1 MDREVSELIK
11 KEEERQKESLCL
23 IASENYTS
31 QAVRDAVASVF
42 SHKYAE
48 GYPGKRYYPGNIY
61 GDELEQ
67 LVYERAL
74 KLFGLSA
81 DEWHINTQALSGSPA
96 NFTAYAALVPFG
108 ETISG
113 LQLDMG
119 GHLTH
124 GHTAS
129 FTSKFWRSAPY
140 VLNAQTHL
148 LDYDMLRDHF
158 RSVKPKIII
167 AGFTA
172 YSRIPDFQKF
182 RELADEVGAYL
193 LVDMAHV
200 AGLIAGGVH
209 PSPFPYADIVTTT
222 THKTL
227 RGPRGALIFANRKSQ
242 IAKNNNIDIASKIDK
257 AVFPGMHG
265 GPHLNIIAGIA
276 VCLYEAAQPAFR
288 DYAKNIVA
296 NAQNLAAELAARGF
310 SIITGGTDTHLFL
323 VDVLGAA
330 GKGGKEAQNLLEQ
343 AHILANMN
351 TIPYDTRKPF
361 DPSGLRIGTP
371 SITTRGAKEQDM
383 PRIAAWIADVLKGK
397 QTPEVVKKE
406 VKAFM
411 EGL

>member
-1 MDREVSELIK
+1 MDKEIANLIQKEK
-11 KEEERQKESLCL
+11 KRQKESLCL

-31 QAVRDAVASVF
+31 PAVRAAGASVF

-48 GYPGKRYYPGNIY
+48 GYPGKRYYPGNIW
-61 GDELEQ
+61 GDKLET
-67 LVYERAL
+67 LANERAL
-74 KLFGLSA
+74 KLFGLSP
-81 DEWHINTQALSGSPA
+81 EKWHVNMQPLSGSPA

-113 LQLDMG
+113 LRLDMG

-129 FTSKFWRSAPY
+129 FTSKFWHSEPY
-140 VLNAQTHL
+140 VLHPKTHL
-148 LDYDMLRDHF
+148 FDYDMLREHF
-158 RSVKPKIII
+158 QRVKPKLII

-172 YSRIPDFQKF
+172 YSRIPDFKIF
-182 RELADEVGAYL
+182 RECADEVGAYF

-200 AGLIAGGVH
+200 AGLIAGGAH

-227 RGPRGALIFANRKSQ
+227 RGPRGAIIFCKKEFAE
-242 IAKNNNIDIASKIDK
+242 KIDK

-265 GPHLNIIAGIA
+265 GPHLNTIVAIA
-276 VCLYEAAQPAFR
+276 VCLKEAMSPAFR
-288 DYAKNIVA
+288 TYAKHVVA
-296 NAQNLAAELAARGF
+296 NAKKLAAELNARGF
-310 SIITGGTDTHLFL
+310 PIMSGGTDTHLFL
-323 VDVLGAA
+323 IDVLAA
-330 GKGGKEAQNLLEQ
+330 TSKGGKEAQNLLEQ
-343 AHILANMN
+343 AGILANMN

-371 SITTRGAKEQDM
+371 SVTTRGATKKDM
-383 PRIAAWIADVLKGK
+383 PRIANWIDN
-397 QTPEVVKKE
+397 VVRGREKPKDIYKE
-406 VKAFM
+406 VKKFM